1 MTQTIS
7 ASPAKLRDGGWGAR
21 VRGAVTEGDT
31 VTITTRAGKSWE
43 ARVTKVVWTGDG
55 LSICATES
63 LDRASAP
70 RTRRSRGCSCT
81 DPGCDCLTHRCMCPP
96 HCNCRGGNIYD
107 C

>member
-1 MTQTIS
+1 MTQKIS
-7 ASPAKLRDGGWGAR
+7 ASPAKLRNGNWGAK
-21 VRGAVTEGDT
+21 VRGAVNEGDV

-63 LDRASAP
+63 LDRAP
-70 RTRRSRGCSCT
+70 RRSRSSNGCSC
-81 DPGCDCLTHRCMCPP
+81 DADCCRPYCRCEA